1 MNPSNNSNTNN
12 IWSKDYDVFLC
23 DYDNILTENNFIA
36 SLEYLKELAQ
46 NENIPL
52 IKLSLFEQKYITGK
66 NLGLFMEQNDIFEF
80 LDLAALNL
88 DSPFKIGNISE
99 ALVKSKNLKEIN
111 LYGNDFVN
119 EFASLVRIIK
129 ENKSIEILNIG
140 SNDFYENETT
150 DDFKNLLPSFSESL
164 ETNKTLKTFEMFS
177 ISPDGDYKDKNLIEA
192 TFNGLEN
199 NTSIT
204 KVDLSQNYFTDDDC
218 KFIKV
223 SSVLKK
229 LDLSSNIITKNG
241 VETILNKL
249 QNRTTKLIIDL
260 KYNEIMLADLN
271 LENKSPFIKL
281 LIEDDDKEDDDD
293 DEITVVE
300 TF

>member
-23 DYDNILTENNFIA
+23 DYNNILTEKNFIA

-164 ETNKTLKTFEMFS
+164 ETNKTLKTFEMIS

-249 QNRTTKLIIDL
+249 QNRTTKLTIDL
-260 KYNEIMLADLN
+260 KYNEIMLEDLN
-271 LENKSPFIKL
+271 LENKSPFITL
-281 LIEDDDKEDDDD
+281 LIKDDDKEDDDD

>member
-164 ETNKTLKTFEMFS
+164 ETNKTLKTFEMIS

-249 QNRTTKLIIDL
+249 QNRTTKLTIDL
-260 KYNEIMLADLN
+260 KYNEIMLEDLN
-271 LENKSPFIKL
+271 LENKSPFITL
-281 LIEDDDKEDDDD
+281 LIKDDDKEDDDD

>member
-23 DYDNILTENNFIA
+23 DYNNILTEKNFIA

-46 NENIPL
+46 NQNLPL

-164 ETNKTLKTFEMFS
+164 ETNKTLKTFEMIS

-204 KVDLSQNYFTDDDC
+204 KVDLSQNYFTDYDC

-249 QNRTTKLIIDL
+249 QNRTTKLTIDL
-260 KYNEIMLADLN
+260 KYNEIMLEDLN
-271 LENKSPFIKL
+271 LENKSPFITL
-281 LIEDDDKEDDDD
+281 LIKDDDKEDDDD